1 MLRWLLFSLMT
12 SVTALARVE
21 PAELLRQ
28 VADNWLAE
36 RNRWAFTQVVREFDG
51 KELKQE
57 RRERYDPS
65 RGYAARWQLLSINGR
80 APTQEEVTEWRTRK
94 NKKQRKEKPGLAD
107 NFDFS
112 SAKILSETAE
122 SIVYELPLRS
132 NVEWLFPVN

>member
-1 MLRWLLFSLMT
+1 MNPQSVRGMLRWLLFSLMM

-80 APTQEEVTEWRTRK
+80 APTLEEVTEWRTRK
-94 NKKQRKEKPGLAD
+94 NKKQR
-107 NFDFS
+107 
-112 SAKILSETAE
+112 
-122 SIVYELPLRS
+122 
-132 NVEWLFPVN
+132 